1 MIETGVDC
9 AQAFARTLLGLASVD
24 ERICVV
30 LNDSADTNY
39 LEPFLEAFPNR
50 VIDVGIAEQNMVGVA
65 AGIANA
71 GRIPF
76 VHSAACFLTARA
88 LEQIKIDIAYNNA
101 NVKLCGF
108 VAGLAY
114 GACGGTHHAL
124 EDLAWM
130 RSIPN
135 LSVLAP
141 ATPNDTSAALRTELN
156 RRGPAYIRIISK
168 VVVPELFDETRE
180 FEGTSWLLHGTDVAL
195 IGTGL
200 TTSRLVDAARH
211 LADRSISAGVLHIGS
226 ISPIGV
232 NVIVAAAGSY
242 RRLVVVEEHVTNG
255 GLGGAVSEVV
265 VQNMPVPMLLI
276 GVPNVYAPIGPA
288 NFLYEH
294 FGLTGPQIA
303 NRVADWLNSRH

>member
-1 MIETGVDC
+1 MIETRVDC
-9 AQAFARTLLGLASVD
+9 AQAFARTLLTLAAAD
-24 ERICVV
+24 QRICVV

-76 VHSAACFLTARA
+76 VQSAACFLTARA

-114 GACGGTHHAL
+114 GPCGGTHHAV

-130 RSIPN
+130 RAIPR

-141 ATPNDTSAALRTELN
+141 ATPNDTSAALRAELK

-168 VVVPELFDETRE
+168 VIVPELFEESRE
-180 FEGTSWLLHGTDVAL
+180 FESTSWLRQGADVAL

-200 TTSRLVDAARH
+200 TTSRLVDAAGH
-211 LADRSISAGVLHIGS
+211 LSDRSISAGVLHIGS
-226 ISPIGV
+226 ISPIGAD
-232 NVIVAAAGSY
+232 VIAAAAEKY
-242 RRLVVVEEHVTNG
+242 RQLVVVEEHVTNG
-255 GLGGAVSEVV
+255 GLAGAVSEVV
-265 VQNMPVPMLLI
+265 VQSKPVPMLFI
-276 GVPNVYAPIGPA
+276 GIPNVYAPIGPA
-288 NFLYEH
+288 SFLYEH
-294 FGLTGPQIA
+294 FGLTAPQIA
-303 NRVADWLNSRH
+303 DRVAGWLNSRH